1 MRLPKEADGKRPRKR
16 LYATSKAEAHRLR
29 RTLIAERHSG
39 TLIVGVAP
47 TLGEF
52 AEFWLTHEVASQV
65 RATTA
70 HDYGFRLHRYVLP
83 TLGDRKLDAITPKEV
98 VELLGSLQKRGLST
112 STVRGAR
119 TVLHVL
125 FEAAIR
131 LERVRNNPVTRT
143 RPPKSVSGERTQV
156 QPPLSTEEAQA
167 YLSASADTPLEA
179 FVFLCLYLGLRRGEA
194 LGLKWEDVDLDAGTL
209 KVRRTLKEGTRFLP
223 DGSGLTRPVCD
234 EPKTKSSRREIPL
247 PQPCVLAL
255 HRQRNRLKAL
265 RLAAGSAWQDS
276 GFVFTNPLGGAVYAS
291 SVYQMFVRF
300 TRSCG
305 LRYVRIH
312 DLRHTTAVLML
323 ENEVP
328 LEAVGQVL
336 GHSSYNVTKDI
347 YAPLVPKLTSR
358 ATATLAAALG
368 NRLDQAPLRAAGVSR
383 SGRLPGR
390 RAGSDPR
397 WVGE

>member
-1 MRLPKEADGKRPRKR
+1 MSKSTYGDGSVYFDTNKGKWVADVRLPKEADGKRPRKR

-143 RPPKSVSGERTQV
+143 RPPKSVSGERAPRRSHRSRQRRPRHTS
-156 QPPLSTEEAQA
+156 QPPQ
-167 YLSASADTPLEA
+167 
-179 FVFLCLYLGLRRGEA
+179 
-194 LGLKWEDVDLDAGTL
+194 
-209 KVRRTLKEGTRFLP
+209 
-223 DGSGLTRPVCD
+223 
-234 EPKTKSSRREIPL
+234 I
-247 PQPCVLAL
+247 
-255 HRQRNRLKAL
+255 RL
-265 RLAAGSAWQDS
+265 
-276 GFVFTNPLGGAVYAS
+276 
-291 SVYQMFVRF
+291 
-300 TRSCG
+300 
-305 LRYVRIH
+305 
-312 DLRHTTAVLML
+312 LRHLYTCACT
-323 ENEVP
+323 
-328 LEAVGQVL
+328 
-336 GHSSYNVTKDI
+336 
-347 YAPLVPKLTSR
+347 
-358 ATATLAAALG
+358 
-368 NRLDQAPLRAAGVSR
+368 
-383 SGRLPGR
+383 
-390 RAGSDPR
+390 
-397 WVGE
+397 

>member
-1 MRLPKEADGKRPRKR
+1 M
-16 LYATSKAEAHRLR
+16 
-29 RTLIAERHSG
+29 
-39 TLIVGVAP
+39 
-47 TLGEF
+47 
-52 AEFWLTHEVASQV
+52 
-65 RATTA
+65 
-70 HDYGFRLHRYVLP
+70 
-83 TLGDRKLDAITPKEV
+83 
-98 VELLGSLQKRGLST
+98 
-112 STVRGAR
+112 
-119 TVLHVL
+119 
-125 FEAAIR
+125 
-131 LERVRNNPVTRT
+131 
-143 RPPKSVSGERTQV
+143 
-156 QPPLSTEEAQA
+156 
-167 YLSASADTPLEA
+167 
-179 FVFLCLYLGLRRGEA
+179 CLYLGLRRGEA

-336 GHSSYNVTKDI
+336 GQLFLQRHQRHLCTIGAEADEPRYGD
-347 YAPLVPKLTSR
+347 ACRR
-358 ATATLAAALG
+358 A
-368 NRLDQAPLRAAGVSR
+368 RESSR
-383 SGRLPGR
+383 SSPTTEPQECLGADDCRG
-390 RAGSDPR
+390 AGPARILGGSASESID
-397 WVGE
+397 G